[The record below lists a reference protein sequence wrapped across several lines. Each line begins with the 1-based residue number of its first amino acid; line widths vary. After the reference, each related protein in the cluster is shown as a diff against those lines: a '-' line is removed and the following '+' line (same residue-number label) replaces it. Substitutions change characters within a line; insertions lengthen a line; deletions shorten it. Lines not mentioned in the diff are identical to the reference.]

1 MTEPFSLPLIDMA
14 GYTLYRLKGAVFLYT
29 IGLAFLFCIIH
40 AARRA
45 LGGPVFADS
54 QNKNGPLH
62 SSDEKAEELVYRYTV
77 PQRLFHWANALSVL
91 TLTIT
96 GLAIY
101 SPGYF
106 SFLNIRTV
114 TWFSIHVY
122 TVAFLLLLIIFHI
135 VYDSFVLDRF
145 SNMWFGKDERRR
157 LGLILKNFF
166 GLTREYPKYSKFN
179 PGQILYHW
187 AIALNLLALFL
198 TGIVIWKPLR
208 FLFPLRLLG
217 LGWEFTFIN
226 RILHD
231 LFTATL
237 LALWIGHIYF
247 GLFIKE
253 NWKEAASVLKGT
265 VPLPEYEK
273 YHESP
278 EMGSG

>member
-1 MTEPFSLPLIDMA
+1 MEPFSLPLIDMG
-14 GYTLYRLKGAVFLYT
+14 GYTLYRLSGSVFLFI
-29 IGLAFLFCIIH
+29 IGGAFLFCFIH

-45 LGGPVFADS
+45 FGSPIFIDS
-54 QNKNGPLH
+54 QNKNGQLH
-62 SSDEKAEELVYRYTV
+62 SREEKAEGLVYRYTV

-91 TLTIT
+91 ALTIT

-101 SPGYF
+101 IPAYF
-106 SFLNIRTV
+106 SFLNIQTV

-122 TVAFLLLLIIFHI
+122 TVGFFLLFIVFHT
-135 VYDSFVLDRF
+135 VYDSFVLDLF
-145 SNMWFGKDERRR
+145 SNMWFGREERQR
-157 LGLILKNFF
+157 LVLILKNFF
-166 GLTREYPKYSKFN
+166 GLTRQYPKFSKFN

-187 AIALNLLALFL
+187 AIALNLLALFI

-217 LGWEFTFIN
+217 FGWEFIFIN

-237 LALWIGHIYF
+237 MALWIGHIYF

-253 NWKEAASVLKGT
+253 NWKEAASIIKGT

-273 YHESP
+273 YHESQ
-278 EMGSG
+278 

>member
-1 MTEPFSLPLIDMA
+1 MVEPFSLPIIDMG
-14 GYTLYRLKGAVFLYT
+14 GYTLYRLKGIVFLFI
-29 IGLAFLFCIIH
+29 IGGAFLFCLIH
-40 AARRA
+40 AVRRA
-45 LGGPVFADS
+45 FGSSISADS
-54 QNKNGPLH
+54 QNKNGASH
-62 SSDEKAEELVYRYTV
+62 SRDENPEGLVYRYTI

-101 SPGYF
+101 IPAYF
-106 SFLNIRTV
+106 SSLNIQTV
-114 TWFSIHVY
+114 TWFYLHAY
-122 TVAFLLLLIIFHI
+122 TVAFLLLLIVFHI

-145 SNMWFGKDERRR
+145 SNMWFGRDERRR

-166 GLTREYPKYSKFN
+166 GLTRQYPKYSKFN

-187 AIALNLLALFL
+187 AVALNILALFI

-217 LGWEFTFIN
+217 FEWEFIFIN

-253 NWKEAASVLKGT
+253 NWNEAASIIKGT
-265 VPLPEYEK
+265 VPLPDYEK
-273 YHESP
+273 YHEPP